1 MENPLSEET
10 YQQRKIEKVHPVR
23 GEYFRD
29 QTAIIHSMP
38 FRRLKHKTQVFF
50 APENDHVC
58 TRIEHVL
65 HVATI
70 GATICKGL
78 NNTGWNLNSEM
89 AYAIGLGHDLGH
101 APFGHAGEDAL
112 NRKLSGD
119 FNFIH
124 EVNSLRIVDLLSNDG
139 IGLNLTYGVRDGI
152 INHNG
157 EKLLQSLKPSNQIND
172 LELIKD
178 RKSIASSYEGCI
190 VRFSDKIAYLGR
202 DIEDALV
209 AGFIKIHD
217 IPEKIRNEIGSSN
230 GEIIDT
236 LVLDIIE
243 SSKKSD
249 EIRFSDEMFEKIKIL
264 QDFNYNKIYNH
275 TSILRYKKI
284 GEKILEEI
292 FDYLLELYTN
302 NGQVYKKYAANDL
315 DIDKKFGLYLFRYSK
330 VYEKEGFIPKLIV
343 CDYIAGMTDGYA
355 LEVFKQIKLPKP
367 IQFKN
372 NL

>member
-1 MENPLSEET
+1 MENPLSEEV
-10 YQQRKIEKVHPVR
+10 YHQRKIEKSHPVR

-78 NNTGWNLNSEM
+78 NNYGWKLNSEM

-101 APFGHAGEDAL
+101 APFGHAGESAL
-112 NRKLSGD
+112 NKKLGD
-119 FNFIH
+119 DYNFMH

-139 IGLNLTYGVRDGI
+139 NGLNLTYGVRDGI

-157 EKLLQSLKPSNQIND
+157 EKVQQSLKPTNQINA
-172 LELIKD
+172 LEAIKD
-178 RKSIASSYEGCI
+178 RKSSPSSYEGCI

-209 AGFIKIHD
+209 AGFIKIKD
-217 IPEKIRNEIGSSN
+217 IPEKIKKEIGTSN
-230 GEIIDT
+230 GEIIDS
-236 LVLDIIE
+236 LILDIIE
-243 SSKKSD
+243 TSKDLDEIKFSD
-249 EIRFSDEMFEKIKIL
+249 EIFEKLIIL
-264 QDFNYNKIYNH
+264 QKFNYEKIYNNS
-275 TSILRYKKI
+275 SILKYKMM
-284 GEKILEEI
+284 GENILNEI
-292 FDYLLELYTN
+292 FDYLLDLYTN
-302 NGQVYKKYAANDL
+302 NGLLIKNYESRDL
-315 DIDKKFGLYLFRYSK
+315 DIDKKFGLYLKRYHA
-330 VYEKEGFIPKLIV
+330 VYEKEGFIPKIIA

-355 LEVFKQIKLPKP
+355 LEVYKQIKLPKP
-367 IQFKN
+367 IRFI
-372 NL
+372 